1 MTDSLRILGLQVEN
15 FMALKAVSIRP
26 DRRPVTEITGK
37 NAQGKTSI
45 LTAIQAALGGK
56 RALVDESGEPISDP
70 LRHGAKAGRI
80 FLDIGHLTRELS
92 IEVHFTNEDWK
103 LTVRNAA
110 GKAQSSPQTILN
122 ALYNSIAFDPESFMR
137 MKPADQVETLRKLV
151 GIDWTE
157 LDKQEKAAREERVVA
172 GRQRDAA
179 AAVLANMPFHAV
191 APEAERGS
199 QELVDQLTKAQLHN
213 RDAATFKAR
222 LDAKKQDVVN
232 TVRSLEACKKEIAR
246 LEAEL
251 VRQRELLV
259 VLSDKEVSLGRDML
273 EIEKA
278 ARDFVAVD
286 EVPIRSALA
295 NIEADNSKVRQ
306 NSEHSKQNAAVQ
318 GFQHEYDR
326 LSNVIQGIA
335 EQRAGDLEFAEFP
348 MEGLTFADDRVL
360 FKGIP
365 LNQRSAAEKS
375 RIAVAIAAALNPK
388 LPVVLIRNGSLY
400 DSDSMAALCDEAEKR
415 KLHVFMEIVDSDSPS
430 AVVIEGGEVKV

>member
-56 RALVDESGEPISDP
+56 RALGDESGEPISAP

-273 EIEKA
+273 
-278 ARDFVAVD
+278 
-286 EVPIRSALA
+286 
-295 NIEADNSKVRQ
+295 
-306 NSEHSKQNAAVQ
+306 
-318 GFQHEYDR
+318 
-326 LSNVIQGIA
+326 
-335 EQRAGDLEFAEFP
+335 
-348 MEGLTFADDRVL
+348 
-360 FKGIP
+360 
-365 LNQRSAAEKS
+365 
-375 RIAVAIAAALNPK
+375 
-388 LPVVLIRNGSLY
+388 
-400 DSDSMAALCDEAEKR
+400 
-415 KLHVFMEIVDSDSPS
+415 
-430 AVVIEGGEVKV
+430 